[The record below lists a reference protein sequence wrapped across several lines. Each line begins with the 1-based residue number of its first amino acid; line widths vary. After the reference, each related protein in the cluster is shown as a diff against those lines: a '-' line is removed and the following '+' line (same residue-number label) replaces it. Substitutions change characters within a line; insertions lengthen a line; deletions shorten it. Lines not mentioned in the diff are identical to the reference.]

1 MEDWPTYNPPKHR
14 KHVSGQGEE
23 VGWKETTRKPIRRPS
38 LASVAGD
45 NLRHPASHNT
55 ETILSGVR
63 LIPTQTTLRN
73 SSSTGF
79 TVLTS
84 SIAKSGFWVPHSR
97 EGHIEDD
104 LCWSLWLQ
112 CSILLPYTDRLGGI
126 TCSCSRFSQMRPT
139 PLRHRDSSGGHRS
152 RSHGDLGANHAS
164 DFGSMD

>member
-1 MEDWPTYNPPKHR
+1 M
-14 KHVSGQGEE
+14 SGQGEE

-126 TCSCSRFSQMRPT
+126 TCSCSHFSQMRPT

-152 RSHGDLGANHAS
+152 RSHGNLGANHAS